1 MDERNG
7 AEDAIGRRD
16 ERGAIDELL
25 CFALLCFARRSTEL
39 TDAASG
45 CDSTTLYD
53 FQKKIAWTVRF
64 QIASARRPN
73 AMTSRAPQP
82 MPPRPRARASLAP
95 ESPMSSPRR
104 KTRAI
109 AGLNADLLDQLSFYG
124 SYHRNAINQCIHFVF
139 VPGIVWSALV
149 WMASSGP
156 LLPASA
162 LNLPAAISST
172 PWMGAALP
180 DALVA
185 AASPNLAFFAMLA
198 YASHTLVPIRPRRR
212 GERRSLRT
220 LPGASL
226 RPPIAFNPRPRRLST
241 PTDAFELR
249 PDVALYGT
257 TLRYAFYYVLLE
269 PFAGV
274 AWTLLV
280 GVPSFLTATWYRAAR
295 GDAACA
301 NALVVHLL
309 SWYMQIHPGHAVF
322 EKRRPALTESLFQSL
337 ALAPLFVW
345 LEALFALGYRPKLRA
360 RLKRRVARRVERM
373 DAIKARG
380 LAERPSWN
388 RTVSKTVKPEIQ

>member
-1 MDERNG
+1 
-7 AEDAIGRRD
+7 
-16 ERGAIDELL
+16 
-25 CFALLCFARRSTEL
+25 
-39 TDAASG
+39 
-45 CDSTTLYD
+45 
-53 FQKKIAWTVRF
+53 
-64 QIASARRPN
+64 
-73 AMTSRAPQP
+73 MTSRAPQP

-124 SYHRNAINQCIHFVF
+124 AYHRNAINQCIHFVF

-185 AASPNLAFFAMLA
+185 AASPNLAFFATLA
-198 YASHTLVPIRPRRR
+198 YAS
-212 GERRSLRT
+212 
-220 LPGASL
+220 
-226 RPPIAFNPRPRRLST
+226 
-241 PTDAFELR
+241 
-249 PDVALYGT
+249 
-257 TLRYAFYYVLLE
+257 YYVLLE

-322 EKRRPALTESLFQSL
+322 EKRRPALTESLFQVRSIQTFFTHRPVSTFDRVSFQL
-337 ALAPLFVW
+337 TDELFLYGTTLSRSRW
-345 LEALFALGYRPKLRA
+345 RRCSCGW
-360 RLKRRVARRVERM
+360 RLCSRSGTDRSC
-373 DAIKARG
+373 ARG
-380 LAERPSWN
+380 
-388 RTVSKTVKPEIQ
+388 

>member
-1 MDERNG
+1 
-7 AEDAIGRRD
+7 
-16 ERGAIDELL
+16 
-25 CFALLCFARRSTEL
+25 
-39 TDAASG
+39 
-45 CDSTTLYD
+45 
-53 FQKKIAWTVRF
+53 
-64 QIASARRPN
+64 
-73 AMTSRAPQP
+73 
-82 MPPRPRARASLAP
+82 
-95 ESPMSSPRR
+95 MSSPRR

-124 SYHRNAINQCIHFVF
+124 AYHRNAINQCIHFVF

-185 AASPNLAFFAMLA
+185 AASPNLAFFATLA
-198 YASHTLVPIRPRRR
+198 YAS
-212 GERRSLRT
+212 
-220 LPGASL
+220 
-226 RPPIAFNPRPRRLST
+226 
-241 PTDAFELR
+241 
-249 PDVALYGT
+249 
-257 TLRYAFYYVLLE
+257 YYVLLE

-309 SWYMQIHPGHAVF
+309 SWYMQIHPG
-322 EKRRPALTESLFQSL
+322 
-337 ALAPLFVW
+337 LAPLFVW

-360 RLKRRVARRVERM
+360 RLRRRVARRVERM

>member
-1 MDERNG
+1 
-7 AEDAIGRRD
+7 
-16 ERGAIDELL
+16 
-25 CFALLCFARRSTEL
+25 
-39 TDAASG
+39 
-45 CDSTTLYD
+45 
-53 FQKKIAWTVRF
+53 
-64 QIASARRPN
+64 
-73 AMTSRAPQP
+73 MTSRAPQP

-124 SYHRNAINQCIHFVF
+124 AYHRNAINQCIHFVF

-162 LNLPAAISST
+162 LNFPAAISST

-185 AASPNLAFFAMLA
+185 AASPNLAFFATLA
-198 YASHTLVPIRPRRR
+198 YAS
-212 GERRSLRT
+212 
-220 LPGASL
+220 
-226 RPPIAFNPRPRRLST
+226 
-241 PTDAFELR
+241 
-249 PDVALYGT
+249 
-257 TLRYAFYYVLLE
+257 YYVLLE

-360 RLKRRVARRVERM
+360 RLRRRVARRVKRM